1 MLTQYLRTQ
10 RKLNSKIKELKKTA
24 VWLEYLLTII
34 LRCARMNIKK
44 RSNRIR
50 KDGK

>member
-24 VWLEYLLTII
+24 YFICMAGVSVDPYITVRKKEYH
-34 LRCARMNIKK
+34 KEK
-44 RSNRIR
+44 
-50 KDGK
+50 